1 MNQSFRPV
9 NPIQEYRSCLEKV
22 LLDHISSMESVQYYD
37 KNKDYAILLI
47 RSREKSIGDWDIEV
61 LHNKIIYDDKE
72 INITVS
78 GLFNSIDEIE
88 LAEEIYKGI
97 CNIDVKCN
105 MCRIADSFTRHS
117 GNIFGVFLLHKDL
130 LYKVSTGDFDL
141 IPEMSLN
148 KKEEA

>member
-1 MNQSFRPV
+1 MNQSFKPI

-22 LLDHISSMESVQYYD
+22 LLDYISNMEYLQYYD
-37 KNKDYAILLI
+37 RNKDYSILLI

-61 LHNKIIYDDKE
+61 LHNKIIYVDKE

-105 MCRIADSFTRHS
+105 MCRIADSFTKYS
-117 GNIFGVFLLHKDL
+117 GNVFGVFLLHKDL

-141 IPEMSLN
+141 ILEMSLKN
-148 KKEEA
+148 KEEA